1 MHHLSTKNNKEE
13 FDERKGNDQKE
24 EGEDR
29 GEGGADLEL
38 ADWILTKEEH
48 LHILQNMVDFGA
60 RDGILK
66 VEGELSVDGF
76 HESIHEEVLEELR
89 EILKQSL

>member
-1 MHHLSTKNNKEE
+1 LHHLSTRNKKEE
-13 FDERKGNDQKE
+13 LDERKENDQEKE
-24 EGEDR
+24 EEEEVSDI
-29 GEGGADLEL
+29 EL
-38 ADWILTKEEH
+38 DDWILTKEEH
-48 LHILQNMVDFGA
+48 LHILQNMVDSGA

-76 HESIHEEVLEELR
+76 HESIHEEVLDELR